1 MSKFIKII
9 CILLVFFT
17 INTKCYSYNLNSKD
31 YIIINKIS
39 TKINNNIKY
48 KSYNTI
54 NNIIEKLKKIKNK
67 YKNNKR
73 ITKILEK
80 IIDNLNKKYKNTYNL
95 DWLNINI
102 NEIKNNWLKWHNEKR
117 IWITK
122 LKYSEKLNNSANLWS
137 KEMSKI
143 WIMTHKR
150 NLNDKNYYNY
160 KKITNWFDNLWIKC
174 KLNKWITNSES
185 IAINYFQCNKK
196 NNCTKNLSNS
206 LKEIFNLY
214 YNEKGSLYPQNAHY
228 KAIVHPWLSKIWLW
242 LTIKKDEY
250 DYYKVYIV
258 THYCSQLEIK

>member
-102 NEIKNNWLKWHNEKR
+102 NEIKNNWL
-117 IWITK
+117 
-122 LKYSEKLNNSANLWS
+122 
-137 KEMSKI
+137 
-143 WIMTHKR
+143 IMTHKR